1 MSENENNNTPVNGG
15 IVARTVPMLLE
26 HEMSKSFISYAMAV
40 ITDRALPDVRD
51 GLKPVH
57 RRILYDMHELGMQP
71 DKPFRKSARI
81 VGDVLGKYHPH
92 GDSAVYDAMVRLA
105 QPFNTRYLL
114 VDGHGNFGSVDGD
127 GAAAMRYT
135 EARLSKMATEMMA
148 DIDKDTVE
156 FVPNF
161 DETQQQPSVL
171 PARFPNLLVNGSN
184 GIAVGMA
191 TNIPPHNLGEVTDAL
206 CAMIDNPDITV
217 DDLMQYIPGPDF
229 PTGGI
234 IMGRMGVAAAYR
246 TGRGKIVVRAKSEIE
261 QMSANRSRII
271 VTEIPYQV
279 NKAKLVE
286 RIAELVK
293 DKKVEGISDL
303 RDETDRDGTRIVIEL
318 KRDVNAQVVLNN
330 LYKHTAL
337 QDTFGAIL
345 LALVDGEPRV
355 MNLRD
360 MLYYYLEHQK
370 DVVTRRTRFDL
381 NRAQERLHILEGL
394 IIATDNIDE
403 VVQIVKSS
411 ASGQEAKAR
420 LTERFGLSE
429 RQGQAILD
437 MRLQRLV
444 GLERDKL
451 RDEDA
456 ALKLRVGEL
465 QEILADEHKLM
476 GIVKQEALI
485 VKEKYADPRR
495 TEITQMLED
504 IDLDDVIQREDMVV
518 TMTHFGYVKRI
529 SPDVY
534 RTQNR
539 GGRGVMGHSTKEEDF
554 VERMFVT
561 STHSDLFFYTTRGR
575 VFKIRCYAIPE
586 TNRASKGVPVVNLV
600 QLQDGEKVTAMYPN
614 DRSEEN
620 ENRYLVT
627 ATRRGLIKK
636 TRISECSNIRKGGLL
651 IQSIL
656 EGDELMSVEVSSGE
670 DEFLISSRKGK
681 CIRFSEAD
689 VRATGRGGQGVRS
702 IRLDETDEVVDMVK
716 IVPGGALLTVT
727 EKGMG
732 KRTDEEQYRT
742 QGRGGKGITAMNLTE
757 KTGDLACCKM
767 TSGEE
772 DMMLVRDDGTIIR
785 TPVAQVPNIGR
796 ATQGVRLMRVD
807 EGTRVVCVALA
818 PHAEEEIEEETALP
832 SEPQQE

>member
-1 MSENENNNTPVNGG
+1 MSENENNNGITGGNG

-57 RRILYDMHELGMQP
+57 RRILYSMDELGLQP

-92 GDSAVYDAMVRLA
+92 GDTAVYDAMVRMA

-114 VDGHGNFGSVDGD
+114 VEGHGNFGSVDGD

-148 DIDKDTVE
+148 DIDKDTVD

-161 DETQQQPSVL
+161 DETLQQPAVL
-171 PARFPNLLVNGSN
+171 PARFPNLLVNGSG

-206 CAMIDNPDITV
+206 CAMIDNPEISV

-234 IMGRMGVAAAYR
+234 IMGRMGVAEAYR
-246 TGRGKIVVRAKSEIE
+246 TGRGRIVVRAKSEIE

-279 NKAKLVE
+279 NKARLVE

-293 DKKVEGISDL
+293 EKKVEGISDL
-303 RDETDRDGTRIVIEL
+303 RDETDREGTRIVIEL

-355 MNLRD
+355 LNLRD

-381 NRAQERLHILEGL
+381 NRALERLHILEGL

-403 VVQIVKSS
+403 VVQIVKTS
-411 ASGQEAKAR
+411 ASAQEAKAR

-451 RDEDA
+451 HDEEA
-456 ALKLRVGEL
+456 ALKVRVDEL
-465 QEILADEHKLM
+465 QEILSDEHKLM
-476 GIVKQEALI
+476 EIVKQEAI
-485 VKEKYADPRR
+485 AVKEKYADPRR
-495 TEITQMLED
+495 TEITQLLED
-504 IDLDDVIQREDMVV
+504 IDLDDVIQEEDMVV

-575 VFKIRCYAIPE
+575 VFKVRCYAIPE
-586 TNRASKGVPVVNLV
+586 TGRASKGVPVVNLV
-600 QLQDGEKVTAMYPN
+600 QLQDGEKVTAMYPGGRGE
-614 DRSEEN
+614 DT

-627 ATRRGLIKK
+627 ATRQGLIKK
-636 TRISECSNIRKGGLL
+636 TRMSECGNIRKGGLL

-656 EGDELMSVEVSSGE
+656 EGDELMSVEVSSGS

-681 CIRFSEAD
+681 CVRFSEAD

-702 IRLDETDEVVDMVK
+702 IRLDNGDEVVDMVK

-727 EKGMG
+727 ERGMG
-732 KRTDEEQYRT
+732 KRTDEDQYRA
-742 QGRGGKGITAMNLTE
+742 QGRGGKGIQAMNLTE

-785 TPVAQVPNIGR
+785 TPVSQVPNIGR

-818 PHAEEEIEEETALP
+818 PHAEEETEEGPAP
-832 SEPQQE
+832 EPQA

>member
-1 MSENENNNTPVNGG
+1 MSENENNNTPINGG

-57 RRILYDMHELGMQP
+57 RRILYSMSELGLQP

-92 GDSAVYDAMVRLA
+92 GDTAVYDAMVRLA

-114 VDGHGNFGSVDGD
+114 VEGHGNFGSVDGD

-161 DETQQQPSVL
+161 DETLQQPAVL
-171 PARFPNLLVNGSN
+171 PSRFPNLLVNGSG

-234 IMGRMGVAAAYR
+234 IMGRMGVAEAYR
-246 TGRGKIVVRAKSEIE
+246 TGRGRIVVRAKSEIE

-279 NKAKLVE
+279 NKARLVE

-293 DKKVEGISDL
+293 EKKVEGISDL
-303 RDETDRDGTRIVIEL
+303 RDETDREGTRIVIEL

-355 MNLRD
+355 LNLRD

-381 NRAQERLHILEGL
+381 NRALERLHILEGL

-403 VVQIVKSS
+403 VV
-411 ASGQEAKAR
+411 
-420 LTERFGLSE
+420 
-429 RQGQAILD
+429 
-437 MRLQRLV
+437 
-444 GLERDKL
+444 
-451 RDEDA
+451 
-456 ALKLRVGEL
+456 
-465 QEILADEHKLM
+465 
-476 GIVKQEALI
+476 
-485 VKEKYADPRR
+485 
-495 TEITQMLED
+495 
-504 IDLDDVIQREDMVV
+504 
-518 TMTHFGYVKRI
+518 
-529 SPDVY
+529 
-534 RTQNR
+534 
-539 GGRGVMGHSTKEEDF
+539 
-554 VERMFVT
+554 
-561 STHSDLFFYTTRGR
+561 
-575 VFKIRCYAIPE
+575 
-586 TNRASKGVPVVNLV
+586 
-600 QLQDGEKVTAMYPN
+600 
-614 DRSEEN
+614 
-620 ENRYLVT
+620 
-627 ATRRGLIKK
+627 
-636 TRISECSNIRKGGLL
+636 
-651 IQSIL
+651 
-656 EGDELMSVEVSSGE
+656 
-670 DEFLISSRKGK
+670 
-681 CIRFSEAD
+681 
-689 VRATGRGGQGVRS
+689 
-702 IRLDETDEVVDMVK
+702 
-716 IVPGGALLTVT
+716 
-727 EKGMG
+727 
-732 KRTDEEQYRT
+732 
-742 QGRGGKGITAMNLTE
+742 
-757 KTGDLACCKM
+757 
-767 TSGEE
+767 
-772 DMMLVRDDGTIIR
+772 
-785 TPVAQVPNIGR
+785 
-796 ATQGVRLMRVD
+796 
-807 EGTRVVCVALA
+807 
-818 PHAEEEIEEETALP
+818 
-832 SEPQQE
+832 

>member
-1 MSENENNNTPVNGG
+1 
-15 IVARTVPMLLE
+15 
-26 HEMSKSFISYAMAV
+26 
-40 ITDRALPDVRD
+40 
-51 GLKPVH
+51 
-57 RRILYDMHELGMQP
+57 
-71 DKPFRKSARI
+71 
-81 VGDVLGKYHPH
+81 
-92 GDSAVYDAMVRLA
+92 
-105 QPFNTRYLL
+105 
-114 VDGHGNFGSVDGD
+114 
-127 GAAAMRYT
+127 
-135 EARLSKMATEMMA
+135 
-148 DIDKDTVE
+148 
-156 FVPNF
+156 
-161 DETQQQPSVL
+161 
-171 PARFPNLLVNGSN
+171 
-184 GIAVGMA
+184 MA

-206 CAMIDNPDITV
+206 CAMIDNPEISV

-234 IMGRMGVAAAYR
+234 IMGRMGVAEAYR
-246 TGRGKIVVRAKSEIE
+246 TGRGRIVVRAKSEIE

-279 NKAKLVE
+279 NKARLVE

-293 DKKVEGISDL
+293 EKKVEGISDL
-303 RDETDRDGTRIVIEL
+303 RDETDREGTRIVIEL

-355 MNLRD
+355 LNLRD

-381 NRAQERLHILEGL
+381 NRALERLHILEGL

-403 VVQIVKSS
+403 VVQIVKTS
-411 ASGQEAKAR
+411 ASAQEAKAR

-451 RDEDA
+451 HDEEA
-456 ALKLRVGEL
+456 ALKVRVDEL
-465 QEILADEHKLM
+465 QEILSDEHKLM
-476 GIVKQEALI
+476 EIVKQEAI
-485 VKEKYADPRR
+485 AVKEKYADPRR
-495 TEITQMLED
+495 TEITQLLED
-504 IDLDDVIQREDMVV
+504 IDLDDVIQEEDMVV

-575 VFKIRCYAIPE
+575 VFKVRCYAIPE
-586 TNRASKGVPVVNLV
+586 TGRASKGVPVVNLV
-600 QLQDGEKVTAMYPN
+600 QLQDGEKVTAMYPGGRGE
-614 DRSEEN
+614 DT

-627 ATRRGLIKK
+627 ATRQGLIKK
-636 TRISECSNIRKGGLL
+636 TRMSECGNIRKGGLL

-656 EGDELMSVEVSSGE
+656 EGDELMSVEVSSGS

-702 IRLDETDEVVDMVK
+702 IRLDNGDEVVDMVK

-727 EKGMG
+727 ERGMG
-732 KRTDEEQYRT
+732 KRTDEDQYRA
-742 QGRGGKGITAMNLTE
+742 QGRGGKGIQAMNLTE

-785 TPVAQVPNIGR
+785 TPVSQVPNIGR

-818 PHAEEEIEEETALP
+818 PHAEEETEEGPAP
-832 SEPQQE
+832 EPQA